1 MTFPNRSFMDGIT
14 EIKHAA
20 VQLALDTVEDNPS
33 AVIGI
38 VAQVTNGV
46 FGNLTTNDKFRL
58 MSEVKD
64 VAGIGAC
71 TGYVDVEDISSLA
84 DIAFEACLDHH
95 LRGTEESIM
104 AAAFAVGF
112 LPAAL
117 EAIEIVE
124 MSGETK
130 WMPNEKVQKV
140 RRAYEALASS
150 EGTLADLEDA
160 LEAAHLFDK
169 LLEHPKDKVLHQRHH
184 TDSESMG
191 RITRSLKF
199 YRDLLGT
206 ERQVAPEAL
215 SILSARQRNLPII
228 EAERERALA
237 RRNRTP

>member
-33 AVIGI
+33 AVVGI
-38 VAQVTNGV
+38 VEQVTNGV
-46 FGNLTTNDKFRL
+46 FGSLTANDKFRL
-58 MSEVKD
+58 ISEVKG
-64 VAGIGAC
+64 VGGIGAY

-84 DIAFEACLDHH
+84 DIAFEACLHYH
-95 LRGTEESIM
+95 LRGTKESIV

-112 LPAAL
+112 LPVTL
-117 EAIEIVE
+117 EAIEIAE
-124 MSGETK
+124 LSGGTK
-130 WMPNEKVQKV
+130 WIPSEKVQKV
-140 RRAYEALASS
+140 RRAYDALASS

-160 LEAAHLFDK
+160 LEATHLFDK
-169 LLEHPKDKVLHQRHH
+169 LLEHLEDKVLHQRHH
-184 TDSESMG
+184 TDRETMS
-191 RITRSLKF
+191 RITKSLKF

-228 EAERERALA
+228 EAERERVLA
-237 RRNRTP
+237 RRARTP